1 MRLMIRNFFIAI
13 CSIIFCPYNL
23 QGQNGV
29 SLETKLVHKLTLVA
43 DSLTKHLKPWI
54 VPVSIFDVRKYGAIG
69 DGSTLNTT
77 AIQKAIDACFVAG
90 GGTVRIAGGEY
101 VTGTIELKSG
111 VMLEVAKGARLLG
124 STNLKDYPD
133 KVERFQSVMNVIHK
147 YRISLIYAE
156 RAERVGICG
165 EGEIYFRG
173 EAKNFPGPETI
184 GALEG
189 RPFGIRMIEC
199 NNVVLKGITLRNS
212 AAWMQSYI
220 YCRDLIFDGIT
231 VFNHANHNNDALDP
245 DGCKNV
251 IVRNCFFSS
260 HDDAMCLKSASAKPC
275 ENILI
280 ENSTF
285 YSTCNAFKLGTDT
298 QGDYRN
304 IIARKLVLGGLPDA
318 SQSFRNRDDCSTGI
332 TLATVDG
339 GNIENILIQDIEIN
353 RSRCPIFLRIGNR
366 GRRLNEKME
375 HPGYLKNVVIKNIKG
390 TDNRLQGS
398 LISGIKEYPVENVV
412 IRNMDIETVGGGTQ
426 KMATLEVPELEG
438 GYPDAQDFRRNGLP
452 AFGFYVRHAQNIYF
466 KNIHI
471 TPKKAEERPLF
482 RVGKDVE
489 NLWVDS
495 KEMADVKYTFRNPIL
510 GGDYPDPTIIRSGED
525 YYMTHSAF
533 NYLPGLTIFHSRDLV
548 NWQPVSV
555 ALTRYLG
562 SVWAPDICKYQGKYY
577 IYFTVSQ
584 GNDRFSNH
592 VVYADS
598 PEGPWSEPVDLKIG
612 YWIDPCH
619 VVDESTGQRW
629 LFLSGG
635 HRVKLT
641 DDGLSVA
648 GKLEK
653 VYDGWPIPQHWTVEG
668 MALEGPKMKKIGEY
682 YYFLNAQGGTAGAP
696 TSHMAV
702 VARSKSVDG
711 PWENSPCNPLIHT
724 YSGEEQW
731 WSKGHTSLVD
741 TPDGRWWAVYHAYEK
756 DYLTLG
762 RQTLLEPIE
771 ITEDGW
777 LKAPLEKK
785 VEEEIPSPLSLNGAA
800 DRHARL
806 DEFRIGFDWKF
817 YKRYQPRR
825 VRVEGDTLV
834 LQAQGGNP
842 AESSPMM
849 FVTGAHKYEIS
860 ARIEC
865 DSAAVAGLIL
875 YYNDRFYVGTGCDRH
890 NRHKWRR
897 GKYRGRSGQGDYT
910 ALWLKLRNEDHVVT
924 GYYSYDGKKWMK
936 ETFGMEISGYNHN
949 TLDDFQSVLPGLFV
963 YGKGKAQFTDFQYKE
978 LE

>member
-1 MRLMIRNFFIAI
+1 MKF
-13 CSIIFCPYNL
+13 
-23 QGQNGV
+23 
-29 SLETKLVHKLTLVA
+29 
-43 DSLTKHLKPWI
+43 
-54 VPVSIFDVRKYGAIG
+54 
-69 DGSTLNTT
+69 
-77 AIQKAIDACFVAG
+77 
-90 GGTVRIAGGEY
+90 
-101 VTGTIELKSG
+101 
-111 VMLEVAKGARLLG
+111 
-124 STNLKDYPD
+124 
-133 KVERFQSVMNVIHK
+133 
-147 YRISLIYAE
+147 
-156 RAERVGICG
+156 
-165 EGEIYFRG
+165 
-173 EAKNFPGPETI
+173 
-184 GALEG
+184 
-189 RPFGIRMIEC
+189 
-199 NNVVLKGITLRNS
+199 
-212 AAWMQSYI
+212 
-220 YCRDLIFDGIT
+220 
-231 VFNHANHNNDALDP
+231 
-245 DGCKNV
+245 
-251 IVRNCFFSS
+251 
-260 HDDAMCLKSASAKPC
+260 
-275 ENILI
+275 
-280 ENSTF
+280 
-285 YSTCNAFKLGTDT
+285 
-298 QGDYRN
+298 
-304 IIARKLVLGGLPDA
+304 
-318 SQSFRNRDDCSTGI
+318 
-332 TLATVDG
+332 
-339 GNIENILIQDIEIN
+339 
-353 RSRCPIFLRIGNR
+353 
-366 GRRLNEKME
+366 
-375 HPGYLKNVVIKNIKG
+375 
-390 TDNRLQGS
+390 
-398 LISGIKEYPVENVV
+398 
-412 IRNMDIETVGGGTQ
+412 Q

-731 WSKGHTSLVD
+731 WSKGHASLVD

>member
-1 MRLMIRNFFIAI
+1 M
-13 CSIIFCPYNL
+13 
-23 QGQNGV
+23 
-29 SLETKLVHKLTLVA
+29 
-43 DSLTKHLKPWI
+43 
-54 VPVSIFDVRKYGAIG
+54 
-69 DGSTLNTT
+69 
-77 AIQKAIDACFVAG
+77 
-90 GGTVRIAGGEY
+90 
-101 VTGTIELKSG
+101 
-111 VMLEVAKGARLLG
+111 
-124 STNLKDYPD
+124 
-133 KVERFQSVMNVIHK
+133 
-147 YRISLIYAE
+147 
-156 RAERVGICG
+156 
-165 EGEIYFRG
+165 
-173 EAKNFPGPETI
+173 
-184 GALEG
+184 
-189 RPFGIRMIEC
+189 
-199 NNVVLKGITLRNS
+199 
-212 AAWMQSYI
+212 
-220 YCRDLIFDGIT
+220 
-231 VFNHANHNNDALDP
+231 
-245 DGCKNV
+245 
-251 IVRNCFFSS
+251 
-260 HDDAMCLKSASAKPC
+260 
-275 ENILI
+275 
-280 ENSTF
+280 
-285 YSTCNAFKLGTDT
+285 
-298 QGDYRN
+298 
-304 IIARKLVLGGLPDA
+304 
-318 SQSFRNRDDCSTGI
+318 
-332 TLATVDG
+332 
-339 GNIENILIQDIEIN
+339 
-353 RSRCPIFLRIGNR
+353 
-366 GRRLNEKME
+366 
-375 HPGYLKNVVIKNIKG
+375 
-390 TDNRLQGS
+390 
-398 LISGIKEYPVENVV
+398 
-412 IRNMDIETVGGGTQ
+412 
-426 KMATLEVPELEG
+426 
-438 GYPDAQDFRRNGLP
+438 
-452 AFGFYVRHAQNIYF
+452 
-466 KNIHI
+466 
-471 TPKKAEERPLF
+471 
-482 RVGKDVE
+482 
-489 NLWVDS
+489 
-495 KEMADVKYTFRNPIL
+495 
-510 GGDYPDPTIIRSGED
+510 
-525 YYMTHSAF
+525 
-533 NYLPGLTIFHSRDLV
+533 
-548 NWQPVSV
+548 
-555 ALTRYLG
+555 
-562 SVWAPDICKYQGKYY
+562 
-577 IYFTVSQ
+577 
-584 GNDRFSNH
+584 
-592 VVYADS
+592 
-598 PEGPWSEPVDLKIG
+598 
-612 YWIDPCH
+612 
-619 VVDESTGQRW
+619 
-629 LFLSGG
+629 
-635 HRVKLT
+635 KLT

-668 MALEGPKMKKIGEY
+668 MALEGPKMKKSGEY

-731 WSKGHTSLVD
+731 WSKGHASLVD

>member
-1 MRLMIRNFFIAI
+1 M
-13 CSIIFCPYNL
+13 
-23 QGQNGV
+23 
-29 SLETKLVHKLTLVA
+29 
-43 DSLTKHLKPWI
+43 
-54 VPVSIFDVRKYGAIG
+54 
-69 DGSTLNTT
+69 
-77 AIQKAIDACFVAG
+77 
-90 GGTVRIAGGEY
+90 
-101 VTGTIELKSG
+101 
-111 VMLEVAKGARLLG
+111 
-124 STNLKDYPD
+124 
-133 KVERFQSVMNVIHK
+133 
-147 YRISLIYAE
+147 
-156 RAERVGICG
+156 
-165 EGEIYFRG
+165 
-173 EAKNFPGPETI
+173 
-184 GALEG
+184 
-189 RPFGIRMIEC
+189 
-199 NNVVLKGITLRNS
+199 
-212 AAWMQSYI
+212 
-220 YCRDLIFDGIT
+220 
-231 VFNHANHNNDALDP
+231 
-245 DGCKNV
+245 
-251 IVRNCFFSS
+251 
-260 HDDAMCLKSASAKPC
+260 
-275 ENILI
+275 
-280 ENSTF
+280 
-285 YSTCNAFKLGTDT
+285 
-298 QGDYRN
+298 
-304 IIARKLVLGGLPDA
+304 
-318 SQSFRNRDDCSTGI
+318 
-332 TLATVDG
+332 
-339 GNIENILIQDIEIN
+339 
-353 RSRCPIFLRIGNR
+353 
-366 GRRLNEKME
+366 
-375 HPGYLKNVVIKNIKG
+375 
-390 TDNRLQGS
+390 
-398 LISGIKEYPVENVV
+398 
-412 IRNMDIETVGGGTQ
+412 
-426 KMATLEVPELEG
+426 
-438 GYPDAQDFRRNGLP
+438 P

-711 PWENSPCNPLIHT
+711 PWENSPGNPLIHT

-731 WSKGHTSLVD
+731 WSKGHASLVD

-762 RQTLLEPIE
+762 WQTLLEPIE

>member
-1 MRLMIRNFFIAI
+1 MAHPKRVINFALFFYALFN
-13 CSIIFCPYNL
+13 SPTVSWRFTPP
-23 QGQNGV
+23 GQ
-29 SLETKLVHKLTLVA
+29 
-43 DSLTKHLKPWI
+43 
-54 VPVSIFDVRKYGAIG
+54 IG
-69 DGSTLNTT
+69 T
-77 AIQKAIDACFVAG
+77 AQ
-90 GGTVRIAGGEY
+90 
-101 VTGTIELKSG
+101 
-111 VMLEVAKGARLLG
+111 
-124 STNLKDYPD
+124 D
-133 KVERFQSVMNVIHK
+133 K
-147 YRISLIYAE
+147 
-156 RAERVGICG
+156 
-165 EGEIYFRG
+165 
-173 EAKNFPGPETI
+173 
-184 GALEG
+184 
-189 RPFGIRMIEC
+189 FG
-199 NNVVLKGITLRNS
+199 
-212 AAWMQSYI
+212 Q
-220 YCRDLIFDGIT
+220 
-231 VFNHANHNNDALDP
+231 P
-245 DGCKNV
+245 
-251 IVRNCFFSS
+251 
-260 HDDAMCLKSASAKPC
+260 
-275 ENILI
+275 
-280 ENSTF
+280 
-285 YSTCNAFKLGTDT
+285 
-298 QGDYRN
+298 
-304 IIARKLVLGGLPDA
+304 LP
-318 SQSFRNRDDCSTGI
+318 
-332 TLATVDG
+332 
-339 GNIENILIQDIEIN
+339 
-353 RSRCPIFLRIGNR
+353 
-366 GRRLNEKME
+366 
-375 HPGYLKNVVIKNIKG
+375 
-390 TDNRLQGS
+390 QGS

-731 WSKGHTSLVD
+731 WSKGHASLVD

-762 RQTLLEPIE
+762 WQTLLEPIE